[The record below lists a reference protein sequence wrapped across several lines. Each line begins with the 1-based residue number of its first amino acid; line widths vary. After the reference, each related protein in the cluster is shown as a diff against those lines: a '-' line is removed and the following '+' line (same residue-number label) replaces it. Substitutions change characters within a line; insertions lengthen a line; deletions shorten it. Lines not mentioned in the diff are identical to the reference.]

1 MSLDLRPAEQLLFDF
16 AHAAMASPCAEADAA
31 SGVRP
36 RAASGEKSGAK
47 SDATCDATCDAM
59 PPVPAS
65 AMRSSPADVRRPRK
79 SATVRSKAPTIA
91 TAPRPPRG
99 IDHDRPQQRRFD
111 AIVAEVL
118 ALHPLRVKRWRNT
131 LSGVAVL
138 RIFRDGR
145 EERTI
150 EAPYPS
156 SPLRLAIFLHEI
168 GHHVLGLGVHR
179 PRCLEEYLAW
189 RYAID
194 RLVELGVPVEG
205 PVARRFERSMRYAV
219 AKAIRRGIRR
229 LPVELVEFA
238 PDAVRE
244 AIAARAARA
253 A

>member
-16 AHAAMASPCAEADAA
+16 AHAAMASPCTEADAA
-31 SGVRP
+31 SGARP
-36 RAASGEKSGAK
+36 RTVSGEKSGAT
-47 SDATCDATCDAM
+47 SGAGAM
-59 PPVPAS
+59 PHRPARAARAS
-65 AMRSSPADVRRPRK
+65 AAGVRLPAK
-79 SATVRSKAPTIA
+79 TATVRSKAPTLA

-111 AIVAEVL
+111 AIVSDVL